1 LAVLAPTELQ
11 VVDFEIIRP
20 VHLPDTFWYP
30 RGIALGFSVCH
41 SQIRAT
47 WKSDIPRDSPQIDK
61 NMTPTVFAFR
71 DLARGCAAIAAICV
85 FLSAIPGVSAK
96 DQKNDRVI
104 RWNEANPECTV
115 IAADGMH
122 RYSIEYETLKLTLA
136 VDDNELKKSTR
147 TAEHVFS
154 VLVTANNRGKAPI
167 KIVPPN
173 MKLELVSHHRALMR
187 AQYPDEL
194 SHSLQDDS
202 DELIYQSEKR
212 LKKHPEEKDTVEYR
226 LKAHEELVARWQSFL
241 STQALRETNVDS
253 GRPEVTGWV
262 FFKTNTKWLGNWKD
276 EEEFVLRMPVEKRVF
291 EFPFKLPQGSRPLL
305 RQRDQP

>member
-1 LAVLAPTELQ
+1 MVSKSSSLQDLRGQLAATVLAL
-11 VVDFEIIRP
+11 F
-20 VHLPDTFWYP
+20 
-30 RGIALGFSVCH
+30 ALTAPS
-41 SQIRAT
+41 
-47 WKSDIPRDSPQIDK
+47 
-61 NMTPTVFAFR
+61 
-71 DLARGCAAIAAICV
+71 L
-85 FLSAIPGVSAK
+85 LAK

-104 RWNEANPECTV
+104 RWNEASPECTV
-115 IAADGMH
+115 TAADGMH

-154 VLVTANNRGKAPI
+154 VLVTANNRGREPV
-167 KIVPPN
+167 KIVPAN
-173 MKLELVSHHRALMR
+173 MKLELVRHHRAQMR
-187 AQYPDEL
+187 SQYPDEL

-276 EEEFVLRMPVEKRVF
+276 EEDFVLRIPVEKRVF
-291 EFPFKLPQGSRPLL
+291 EFPFKLPQDNRPLL

>member
-1 LAVLAPTELQ
+1 M
-11 VVDFEIIRP
+11 
-20 VHLPDTFWYP
+20 
-30 RGIALGFSVCH
+30 SV
-41 SQIRAT
+41 
-47 WKSDIPRDSPQIDK
+47 W
-61 NMTPTVFAFR
+61 
-71 DLARGCAAIAAICV
+71 DLARRRGAVTAVWVILFTAPY
-85 FLSAIPGVSAK
+85 SWAK
-96 DQKNDRVI
+96 DQKNDRII
-104 RWNEANPECTV
+104 RWNEAKPECTV
-115 IAADGMH
+115 SAADGMH

-154 VLVTANNRGKAPI
+154 VLVTANNRGKEAI

-173 MKLELVSHHRALMR
+173 MKLELVSHRRALMR

-194 SHSLQDDS
+194 SHRLQDDS
-202 DELIYQSEKR
+202 DELIYQSEKT

-226 LKAHEELVARWQSFL
+226 LKAHEELVSEWQAFL
-241 STQALRETNVDS
+241 STQSLRETNIDA

-276 EEEFVLRMPVEKRVF
+276 EEEFVLRIPVAKRVF
-291 EFPFKLPQGSRPLL
+291 EFPFRLPIDTRPTL

>member
-1 LAVLAPTELQ
+1 MSVWDVARQHWALAAVYVLLSTAP
-11 VVDFEIIRP
+11 
-20 VHLPDTFWYP
+20 
-30 RGIALGFSVCH
+30 
-41 SQIRAT
+41 
-47 WKSDIPRDSPQIDK
+47 
-61 NMTPTVFAFR
+61 
-71 DLARGCAAIAAICV
+71 
-85 FLSAIPGVSAK
+85 FLSAK

-104 RWNEANPECTV
+104 RWNEASPECSLT
-115 IAADGMH
+115 AADGMH
-122 RYSIEYETLKLTLA
+122 RYSIQYETLKLTLA

-154 VLVTANNRGKAPI
+154 VLITANNRGNEVV
-167 KIVPPN
+167 KIVPAN

-194 SHSLQDDS
+194 SHRLQDDS

-212 LKKHPEEKDTVEYR
+212 LKKHPEEKDTTEYR
-226 LKAHEELVARWQSFL
+226 LKSHEELVARWQAFL
-241 STQALRETNVDS
+241 STQSLRETSIDS

-276 EEEFVLRMPVEKRVF
+276 EEEFILRVPVEKRVF
-291 EFPFKLPQGSRPLL
+291 EFSFKLPMDNRPTL